1 MADIPGI
8 IEDAHIGKGLGIE
21 FLKHIER
28 TKTILYMIDLTS
40 YRDPIYQL
48 KTLQKEL
55 KEYSEELSKKNYAI
69 ALTKC
74 DSVEIEKIYEFF
86 NKLNIKPTKP
96 KYKAD
101 PNYPSYFDKKR
112 FILPI
117 SSVANINL
125 ETLKFALYDLV
136 KRSDEENSI

>member
-1 MADIPGI
+1 
-8 IEDAHIGKGLGIE
+8 
-21 FLKHIER
+21 
-28 TKTILYMIDLTS
+28 MIDLTS

-48 KTLQKEL
+48 KTLKKEL

-86 NKLNIKPTKP
+86 NKLNIKPTEP

-101 PNYPSYFDKKR
+101 SNYPACFDEKT

-117 SSVANINL
+117 SSISNINL
-125 ETLKFALYDLV
+125 NTLKFALYDLI